1 MYLKLESAYVL
12 RGWQRLPY
20 VLIRRPENTVRLLT
34 EDEFNA
40 LRLCNGLCDCGR
52 ALVPAHLRAILRREA
67 ARGVVRECAYGD
79 TLAPEQEY
87 RRYENRFIRSVHWSI
102 TGRCN
107 YRCKHCYL
115 SAPSAKLGELPHETM
130 LEIIEQLAACGVQQ
144 VSLTGGEPLVRG
156 DWWQLVDALTRHRIA
171 ITAIYSN
178 GALVN
183 AALLDGLEQR
193 GLRPAFSMSYDG
205 DAGWHDWLRGIPGA
219 GEAALRAFDLCRDRG
234 FATEAELCLHRGN
247 CPLLRQSVNTLAAH
261 HCAALKVNPVSDT
274 ELWRKYGGDYALSME
289 DAYQT
294 YLNYIPAF
302 FADGAP
308 LSLMMGG
315 FFYCQKGGG
324 HVSVPMKKYSGGP
337 GCLRH
342 AVCGHARQSLYL
354 SPEGRLLPCLPL
366 AAYDLQ
372 AQYPRITEIGLRQGL
387 TDSKYLALIDT
398 RVEDLFAH
406 TKECRACSHALV
418 CAGGCRARA
427 LADAPTDILAPDRA
441 CCLFFKGG
449 WAGRLEA
456 VLNECAAGPQAK

>member
-302 FADGAP
+302 LP
-308 LSLMMGG
+308 T
-315 FFYCQKGGG
+315 
-324 HVSVPMKKYSGGP
+324 
-337 GCLRH
+337 
-342 AVCGHARQSLYL
+342 AR
-354 SPEGRLLPCLPL
+354 R
-366 AAYDLQ
+366 
-372 AQYPRITEIGLRQGL
+372 
-387 TDSKYLALIDT
+387 
-398 RVEDLFAH
+398 
-406 TKECRACSHALV
+406 CR
-418 CAGGCRARA
+418 
-427 LADAPTDILAPDRA
+427 
-441 CCLFFKGG
+441 
-449 WAGRLEA
+449 
-456 VLNECAAGPQAK
+456 